1 MSIKGTPSGFRLG
14 SGCFSCKNCGK
25 LTRKTTRSET
35 PELVCDRC
43 WEVGGCENGLS
54 DAGYTGSGLEEKY
67 GALED
72 VFKNTTTDD
81 EVHALYSEIYD
92 LLTA

>member
-14 SGCFSCKNCGK
+14 SGCFSCRNCGK

-43 WEVGGCENGLS
+43 WEVGSCENGLS
-54 DAGYTGSGLEEKY
+54 DAGYSSSPLVAKY
-67 GALED
+67 GELEQ

-81 EVHALYSEIYD
+81 EVYDLYNEIHD